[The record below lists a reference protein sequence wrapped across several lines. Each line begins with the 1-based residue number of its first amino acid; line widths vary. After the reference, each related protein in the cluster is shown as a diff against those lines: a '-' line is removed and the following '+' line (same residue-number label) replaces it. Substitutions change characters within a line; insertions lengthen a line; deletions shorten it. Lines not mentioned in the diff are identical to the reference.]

1 MESVLKKTFMIK
13 VGKTTFSKEA
23 IKLMSKSDFIESVKH
38 IDCNA
43 ENIWNEVNENTESN
57 TGATVESSKDA
68 NTELSKEGNE
78 VLVSAKGN
86 SGLDHKAKHNRSALP
101 KGDK

>member
-1 MESVLKKTFMIK
+1 MIK

-23 IKLMSKSDFIESVKH
+23 IKLMSKSDFMESVKH

-57 TGATVESSKDA
+57 TGATVESSKDS

-78 VLVSAKGN
+78 VSVQS
-86 SGLDHKAKHNRSALP
+86 SGIQKTDNRPKHKRP
-101 KGDK
+101 TV

>member
-1 MESVLKKTFMIK
+1 MYVKNKGIEFKVEVFKDWTREQFMNHYAGVVRCDLSK
-13 VGKTTFSKEA
+13 VWDE
-23 IKLMSKSDFIESVKH
+23 IQVKL
-38 IDCNA
+38 
-43 ENIWNEVNENTESN
+43 NENTESN